1 MFIETACTFW
11 YFFIFQESPPKQEI
25 LIPRQNRFKET
36 SPQKTPDVQ
45 NANGRSFKNLLT
57 TVVCKLNVDIFA
69 LEGNNTFNFTSF
81 KRSHLP
87 GIKWIE

>member
-1 MFIETACTFW
+1 MYILVFF
-11 YFFIFQESPPKQEI
+11 YFSGEPPKTGNPHSEAESFQRNF
-25 LIPRQNRFKET
+25 PK
-36 SPQKTPDVQ
+36 KTPDVQ